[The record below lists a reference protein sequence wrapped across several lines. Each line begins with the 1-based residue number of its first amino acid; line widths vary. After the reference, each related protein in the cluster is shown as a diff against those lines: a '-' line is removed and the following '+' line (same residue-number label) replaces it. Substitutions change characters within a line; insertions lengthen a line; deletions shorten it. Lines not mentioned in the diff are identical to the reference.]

1 MNTNERLDLLEKKID
16 LIMNRLGLS
25 IEEPK
30 QEVQPKIDD
39 SKIRLELQK
48 VLNEIR
54 VCKIRFRKASFGS
67 PIRQQSINRIEELKI
82 LEQQYSEQLNELH
95 RKV

>member
-16 LIMNRLGLS
+16 LIMSRLGLS

-30 QEVQPKIDD
+30 QEVEPKADT
-39 SKIRLELQK
+39 SNLELELQK

-54 VCKIRFRKASFGS
+54 VLKIKFRKTPVRS
-67 PIRQQSINRIEELKI
+67 PVRQDT
-82 LEQQYSEQLNELH
+82 LEALEKLNVKKTHLEADL
-95 RKV
+95 RAAR

>member
-16 LIMNRLGLS
+16 LIMSRLGLS

-30 QEVQPKIDD
+30 QEVEPKADT
-39 SKIRLELQK
+39 SHLELELQK

-54 VCKIRFRKASFGS
+54 VLKIKFRKIPAGS
-67 PIRQQSINRIEELKI
+67 PLRQQTLSSLEELNQKKTH
-82 LEQQYSEQLNELH
+82 LEADL
-95 RKV
+95 RAAR